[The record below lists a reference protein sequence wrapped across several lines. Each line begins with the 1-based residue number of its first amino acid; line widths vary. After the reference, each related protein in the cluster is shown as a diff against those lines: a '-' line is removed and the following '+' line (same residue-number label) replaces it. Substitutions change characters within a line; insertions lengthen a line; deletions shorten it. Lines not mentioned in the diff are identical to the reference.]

1 MAVGV
6 AVGAL
11 LRVGVGAGVPVGAAI
26 GEGEGVGAGVGAT
39 WKLWAGVAARVGIGG
54 CVGIAPGVRVAVASG
69 WAQATKSSP
78 ISARKRDGH
87 RVPPGTAL
95 GWTNPRNAS
104 DRASVS
110 WECIVRMVKATVDL
124 YCCKVSD
131 RFAPGVELIPTN
143 IVTNR

>member
-1 MAVGV
+1 M
-6 AVGAL
+6 
-11 LRVGVGAGVPVGAAI
+11 GVGAGVPVGAAI

-39 WKLWAGVAARVGIGG
+39 SKLWAGVAARVGIGG
-54 CVGIAPGVRVAVASG
+54 CVGITPGVSVAVSSG

-104 DRASVS
+104 DGASLTTVS
-110 WECIVRMVKATVDL
+110 WECIVRMAKATVDL

-131 RFAPGVELIPTN
+131 RVAPGVELMPAN